1 MVKDAGD
8 PRFFGVGRWWEP
20 LPLLALRKHKG
31 MNLFMNEYVDK
42 VSNLFEMSESF
53 KLIFR
58 GCGLTGF
65 YAERARKKGIL
76 EFCSDLLCFLILSKS
91 LKLKRLMFNDVL

>member
-1 MVKDAGD
+1 M
-8 PRFFGVGRWWEP
+8 
-20 LPLLALRKHKG
+20 LALRKHKG

-65 YAERARKKGIL
+65 YAERARKKRIL
-76 EFCSDLLCFLILSKS
+76 EFRSDLLCFLILSKS

>member
-20 LPLLALRKHKG
+20 LPMLALRKHKG

-65 YAERARKKGIL
+65 YAERARKKGFWNSAVI
-76 EFCSDLLCFLILSKS
+76 FCVFLFC
-91 LKLKRLMFNDVL
+91 RRV